1 MSNKIELIAP
11 VKKAVIPA
19 AGLGT
24 RLGSLSAITPK
35 ELLPLVDKPSLQWV
49 LDEASESGITD
60 VCLIISPSKND
71 LIQKFL
77 VSYATNLN
85 VHLIMQRRPGGLGH
99 AILAAERWVGNDPFV
114 VMLPDDFM
122 LGENSV
128 SKMMLSH
135 KKTGL
140 STLALNPTPQVD
152 LVDYDVAAVKPRA
165 DGSLHVLEVV
175 EKPKL
180 GAAPSNLSLFGRF
193 LLTSDIWEPL
203 HAEALNASGEIQ
215 LTKALQSLTQEAR
228 VVATEV
234 SGERHNF
241 RNQNGW
247 LAANIAFSKWTKD
260 GSSVIAIDNHQNFR
274 KLLAGSMLLTE
285 SNVEADQFV
294 ENAIAQKK
302 IIENET
308 IVKQAKVKK
317 VPLITTQMWDT
328 AFMDLVDLELI
339 SLTPQESPDQTL
351 RQQWRRYQDASNSV
365 SPFVILY
372 QDDEGFALVDGIE
385 RINEMQKLGM
395 SQIPAWVVR
404 SQNLQNNLSRL

>member
-114 VMLPDDFM
+114 VMLPDDFL
-122 LGENSV
+122 LGENPV

-140 STLALNPTPQVD
+140 STLALNPTPHVD
-152 LVDYDVAAVKPRA
+152 LVEYDIAVVKSRT
-165 DGSLHVLEVV
+165 DNFLHVLEVV
-175 EKPKL
+175 ENPKL
-180 GAAPSNLSLFGRF
+180 GSAPSNLSLVGRF

-203 HAEALNASGEIQ
+203 HNEALNATGEIK

-247 LAANIAFSKWTKD
+247 LKANIAFSNWTKD
-260 GSSVIAIDNHQNFR
+260 GSSVVDIDNHLNFR
-274 KLLAGSMLLTE
+274 KVLAGNMLLAE
-285 SNVEADQFV
+285 SSVEAEKFV

-302 IIENET
+302 IIENERNYKE
-308 IVKQAKVKK
+308 VEVKK
-317 VPLITTQMWDT
+317 IPLITTQMWDS
-328 AFMDLVDLELI
+328 AFMDLVDLDLI

-395 SQIPAWVVR
+395 SQIPAWVIR
-404 SQNLQNNLSRL
+404 SQNNLSRV